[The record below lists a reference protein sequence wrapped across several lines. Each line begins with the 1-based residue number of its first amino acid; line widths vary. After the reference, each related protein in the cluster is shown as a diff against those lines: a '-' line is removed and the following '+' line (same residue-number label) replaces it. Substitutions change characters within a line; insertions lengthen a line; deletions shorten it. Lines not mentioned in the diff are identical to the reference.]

1 MARGAELI
9 PLDRETLRRARE
21 ILFMVA
27 DGIYDLC
34 GELRDVSEAYLD
46 QVTYEV
52 LEVAFEDLAA
62 YIGQLIDELRET
74 REEAD
79 ALQEENAHL
88 RELYG
93 HGTMPGL
100 SDTSVEENHDGTVVD
115 DDASR
120 S

>member
-21 ILFMVA
+21 ILF
-27 DGIYDLC
+27 YDLC

-46 QVTYEV
+46 LVTYDV
-52 LEVAFEDLAA
+52 LEAASEDIGA
-62 YIGQLIDELRET
+62 YVGQLLKALREA
-74 REEAD
+74 RQEAD

-100 SDTSVEENHDGTVVD
+100 SDTSTEEE
-115 DDASR
+115 A
-120 S
+120 